1 MNVLSELTG
10 NKDPGISVHNSNTK
24 RLVSSFFLLLD
35 EFLPLTFKSVS
46 TDLFTG
52 TD

>member
-24 RLVSSFFLLLD
+24 RLVSFFLLLD

-52 TD
+52 MD